1 MTELLS
7 PALWMVLGAVLIP
20 LTRGHLRTAVI
31 FTMPLLTLWSIWQ
44 IADGVAGTV
53 SFLEYP
59 IEPVEGSPV
68 RRLFATVFA
77 LMAFL
82 GSLYAFKTAKWYE
95 LAAAFAYAAGAIGVC
110 FAGDLITLF
119 LYWELMA
126 IFSTVI
132 VWCGGTPGARA
143 AGIRYAIMH
152 LLGGVILKVGIEGVI
167 VSTGSI
173 QIEPMLAHDFS
184 TWMIMIGILINAA
197 APPVSAW
204 LSDAYPESS
213 ATGAVFLSAFTTKTA
228 VLALILL
235 FPGEPILIGVG
246 LYMIVYGIIYA
257 LLENDARRILA
268 YSIVN
273 QVGFMVCAVGIGT
286 EMALN
291 GAAAHAFAHIIY
303 ALLENDARRILA
315 YSIVNQVGFMVCAVG
330 IGTEMA
336 LNGAAAHAFAH
347 IIYKA
352 LLFMSA
358 GVVLYR
364 TGKSRCTD
372 LGGLFR
378 TMPFTTIM
386 GIIGALSISSFPLTS
401 GFTTKSM
408 ISQAAVDENL
418 FIVYMLL
425 TAASAGVFL
434 HAGIKFPWFVFF
446 QKDSG
451 LRPKDAPWN
460 MGLAMGGC
468 AFICILLGVAPNLI
482 YELLP
487 YPVDYQ
493 PYTTYKVLFYL
504 QLLLFSGLA
513 FFVLL
518 PLMKRTETISL
529 DTDWLWRK
537 LGVRLLLVMESTA
550 GAVKQRFDHFGVA
563 SARVGSYLALRYLG
577 NPHAEDSEEKSVFS
591 RSWTIGT
598 TALWISVLLSAY
610 VLANYL

>member
-20 LTRGHLRTAVI
+20 LTRSHLRTAVI
-31 FTMPLLTLWSIWQ
+31 FSMPLLTLWSIWQ

-152 LLGGVILKVGIEGVI
+152 LLGGVILKVGIEGVVI
-167 VSTGSI
+167 STGSI
-173 QIEPMLAHDFS
+173 QIQPMLAHDFS
-184 TWMIMIGILINAA
+184 TWMIMVGILINAA

-303 ALLENDARRILA
+303 
-315 YSIVNQVGFMVCAVG
+315 
-330 IGTEMA
+330 
-336 LNGAAAHAFAH
+336 
-347 IIYKA
+347 KA

-378 TMPFTTIM
+378 TMPFTTCM

-418 FIVYMLL
+418 FMVYMLL

-537 LGVRLLLVMESTA
+537 LGMRLLLVMESA
-550 GAVKQRFDHFGVA
+550 VGVVKQRFDHLGIA
-563 SARVGSYLALRYLG
+563 SVRVSNYLVLRYLG
-577 NPHAEDSEEKSVFS
+577 NPHAEDSEEKSVFG